1 MKRGVAAGAMLVVL
15 TACGLDAGGLGVVNG
30 DASSVVVPMRGDSGE
45 IHGPDAR
52 PSDGKR
58 STGGDDASTADAHH
72 PDATADARDASV
84 KDVAEEPSP
93 PPPCSI
99 PPGACVSALPA
110 GWSLVVYATSQAA
123 PCPNGYASTDVVS
136 SPEPQSGAC
145 GCDCNV
151 VTAPSCDVGSVGRM
165 VSVTGACTLTGQ
177 GVTVNGPGCTAFAS
191 GAGGLAPNSQSSP
204 LPLTAG
210 TCSASAAP
218 NLSAVTTQPG
228 RVCAPPTACEE
239 QLCEGTAP
247 EGFSLCVSQPG
258 GGGVC
263 PAGWQSPVVVGDAV
277 DLSCSACTCDINSQ
291 STCTNAMLNFYK
303 DASCATLDTTVPL
316 DGTCDAEPHAGDKPL
331 ALTYS
336 ATLTQVCTA
345 TGPEA
350 PTVALSGMQTICCQ
364 FE

>member
-1 MKRGVAAGAMLVVL
+1 MLVVL